1 MFVCVY
7 LEETVKKKKKTTDT
21 KITFLRHI
29 LKERGELPIKN
40 CQIRRETFTE

>member
-7 LEETVKKKKKTTDT
+7 IEETVKKKTTDT

-29 LKERGELPIKN
+29 LKERGKLPIKN